1 MARIQRITLSPR
13 IVTQPLPTDADD
25 PAIWVHPAQ
34 PERSL
39 ILGTNKARAPQGAV
53 GVYNLQ
59 GRLVQLV
66 SHLDQPNNID
76 VAYGFR
82 LGNRKIDIAVATE
95 RYASRL
101 RIFRIDPDRLR
112 LEDITDLPNA
122 RVFTEAE
129 GEAAM
134 PMGVALYTHPT
145 RREIFAIVSRKTG
158 PTEGYLHQYRLVAGR
173 NGRVGVQFVRAFGRF
188 SGKEEIEAIAVD
200 SPLGYVYYA
209 DEAVGIRKYYADPTH
224 PRAAQEIA
232 LFATHFQG
240 DQEGI
245 AVYAPEESAGWLLCV
260 EQLPDNSLWYLY
272 PRFGRQQEPIA
283 VVESGADET
292 DGLDACAQP
301 MGRAFPAGVIVAMN
315 SKERNFWLYSAA
327 ELRAKLR

>member
-1 MARIQRITLSPR
+1 MACIERITLRPR
-13 IVTQPLPTDADD
+13 VATQPLPTDADD
-25 PAIWVHPAQ
+25 PAIWVNPTQ

-39 ILGTNKARAPQGAV
+39 IFGTNKARAPEGAI
-53 GVYNLQ
+53 GVYNLH
-59 GRLVQLV
+59 GRLIQLIRQI
-66 SHLDQPNNID
+66 DQPNNID

-82 LGNRKIDIAVATE
+82 LGSQRIDIAVATE

-101 RIFRIDPDRLR
+101 RIFRIDPHRLR
-112 LEDITDLPNA
+112 LEDITDLSNT
-122 RVFTEAE
+122 RVFPDSE

-134 PMGVALYTHPT
+134 PMGVALYTHPIS
-145 RREIFAIVSRKTG
+145 REVFAIVSRKTG
-158 PTEGYLHQYRLVAGR
+158 PTEGYLHQYQLVGR

-209 DEAVGIRKYYADPTH
+209 DETIGIRKYYADPNRPH
-224 PRAAQEIA
+224 AAQEVA
-232 LFATHFQG
+232 TFATHFQG
-240 DQEGI
+240 DHEGI
-245 AVYAPEESAGWLLCV
+245 AVYAPKESSGWLICV

-315 SKERNFWLYSAA
+315 SKGRNFLLYSAA
-327 ELRAKLR
+327 DLRAKLR